1 MIADPEDKMIHRFRR
16 LRRFIHLPVEAVRD
30 TRRPKV
36 SPPWRAKLSSNL
48 RNLCNLRILF
58 QFLG

>member
-1 MIADPEDKMIHRFRR
+1 MIAEPEDKMIHRFRR
-16 LRRFIHLPVEAVRD
+16 FIHLPVEDAPD
-30 TRRPKV
+30 IRRPKV
-36 SPPWRAKLSSNL
+36 SPPWCAKLSSNL